1 MYSINYRLKIETKAE
16 VYLAYIGIETLRGNS
31 PSCHLTNTN
40 FYHISL
46 LSMTN
51 CEIVALSSLPL
62 IRGLVRRKTV
72 ERECFSTGC
81 RQTER
86 HEKKVELLED
96 GRGQAILLNNLDNFF
111 AVFDF
116 LRTAARNPVM
126 LDFALVMTKGDKLK
140 KDAKTS
146 PEG

>member
-1 MYSINYRLKIETKAE
+1 M
-16 VYLAYIGIETLRGNS
+16 
-31 PSCHLTNTN
+31 
-40 FYHISL
+40 
-46 LSMTN
+46 
-51 CEIVALSSLPL
+51 
-62 IRGLVRRKTV
+62 
-72 ERECFSTGC
+72 
-81 RQTER
+81 
-86 HEKKVELLED
+86 ED